1 MDALSLD
8 LIPWAAKRKMVEQT
22 RHAHMIEL
30 VTRGTVP
37 LTDIAQIDGI
47 LDPLPPLDRLPL
59 LRRIEQG
66 RRKDDQALGIIAKWR
81 LLRQQPV
88 LRPISSAGF
97 RLTPTTA
104 WLTDD
109 LEQPSDAATRVG
121 PNPVR
126 SKDLNCPRIDRL
138 PRHMWR
144 LARRPIVRRQRAPDA
159 GLAYVQAS

>member
-1 MDALSLD
+1 MMKDVTKARPRKRRCRWCKKHFQPKPAGRPALFCSASCRQRTYERRKWTEFSGLDALSLD

-81 LLRQQPV
+81 LLRQQPD
-88 LRPISSAGF
+88 P
-97 RLTPTTA
+97 
-104 WLTDD
+104 
-109 LEQPSDAATRVG
+109 
-121 PNPVR
+121 
-126 SKDLNCPRIDRL
+126 
-138 PRHMWR
+138 
-144 LARRPIVRRQRAPDA
+144 AR
-159 GLAYVQAS
+159 